1 MGSVDGT
8 EAGYVILR
16 GVDRHITRRAL
27 EQRRGILTLIAGRI
41 CAKMSISI
49 IAYQPGGENSK
60 PHLRELAAH
69 TLTEFGLTGVID

>member
-1 MGSVDGT
+1 
-8 EAGYVILR
+8 
-16 GVDRHITRRAL
+16 
-27 EQRRGILTLIAGRI
+27 
-41 CAKMSISI
+41 MSISI